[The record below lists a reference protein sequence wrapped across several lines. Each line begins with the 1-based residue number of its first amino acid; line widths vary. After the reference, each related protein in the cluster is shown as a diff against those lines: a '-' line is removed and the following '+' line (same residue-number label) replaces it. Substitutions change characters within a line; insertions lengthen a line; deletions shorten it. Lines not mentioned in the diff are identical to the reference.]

1 MAYYRKM
8 RLKFVSKYIEMH
20 RRSRFRFFEE
30 ERTSVKV
37 SFYTRFGREGQ
48 GEGRETHKYRK
59 RFNA

>member
-20 RRSRFRFFEE
+20 RRSRFRFEE

-37 SFYTRFGREGQ
+37 SFYTRFGREG
-48 GEGRETHKYRK
+48 EGRETHKYRK